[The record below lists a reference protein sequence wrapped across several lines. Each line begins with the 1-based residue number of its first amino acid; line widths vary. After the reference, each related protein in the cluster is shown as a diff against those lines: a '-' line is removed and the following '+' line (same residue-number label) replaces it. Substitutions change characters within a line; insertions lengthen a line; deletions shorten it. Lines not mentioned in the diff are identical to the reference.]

1 MSSDAT
7 AFGFGKFIPGFDFL
21 QGLAKGAGAAAQPLG
36 KVPEWVAPTVS
47 IEEVDKRVAELKAV
61 QFWLEQN
68 SRALAATI
76 QALEVQRMTLA
87 TLKGMNVSMAE
98 LAKSF
103 TFPPGAAGAAHNAFA
118 DAMSWGK
125 GQNPSPESAA
135 ASDYSHWPMGGGQE
149 AEAEQ
154 PAQPEPAP
162 KAEGERKTAGAKA
175 GRKAAK
181 EAVQEAVQDV
191 AAAQTAAMNQAMNW
205 WGALTQQFQHIAS
218 KAMAEPVH
226 EQAMQAAQRARD
238 MAGNLA
244 KTAMDSAKAQ
254 AEKMVEAGKMA
265 QAQMTQAAAQAPAPK
280 PAARKAPAKAA
291 KAAKAEGAGRAAA
304 KPSRSPQAAA
314 KAPAAKQAAA
324 SRRGTRKP
332 G

>member
-21 QGLAKGAGAAAQPLG
+21 QGLASGAGAAAQPLG

-135 ASDYSHWPMGGGQE
+135 DYSHWPMGGGQE

-265 QAQMTQAAAQAPAPK
+265 QAQMAQAAAPK
-280 PAARKAPAKAA
+280 PAARKAPATAP
-291 KAAKAEGAGRAAA
+291 KAEGAGRATA
-304 KPSRSPQAAA
+304 KSSKSPRAAA